1 MSYQKLQGY
10 VAFETVISDDA
21 MIPFPTEVVNGQATG
36 TSTNELQDSNA
47 TFVTS
52 GVKAGDIVFNTTD
65 NTMSTVK
72 MVAGENKLLLNAN
85 NMASGEKYIIYA
97 GGDAGGAGK
106 NNGCVLYI
114 GTSGNIQVKTVA
126 GQTVVFKNVPVG
138 FFPVQ
143 VVQIYKANTTA
154 GDFIALW

>member
-21 MIPFPTEVVNGQATG
+21 MIPFPTEVVSG
-36 TSTNELQDSNA
+36 TTDGAAINELVHSVGA
-47 TFVTS
+47 FIKL
-52 GVKAGDIVFNTTD
+52 GVKAGDIVFNSTD
-65 NTMSTVK
+65 KTMATVK
-72 MVAGENKLLLNAN
+72 VVIDEDRLLLNN
-85 NMASGEKYIIYA
+85 NIMASGDEYVIYA
-97 GGDAGGAGK
+97 GSDAGGAGK

-114 GTSGNIQVKTVA
+114 GKSGDLQVKTVA
-126 GQTVVFKNVPVG
+126 GQIVVFKNVPVG

-143 VVQIYKANTTA
+143 IVQIYKANTTA